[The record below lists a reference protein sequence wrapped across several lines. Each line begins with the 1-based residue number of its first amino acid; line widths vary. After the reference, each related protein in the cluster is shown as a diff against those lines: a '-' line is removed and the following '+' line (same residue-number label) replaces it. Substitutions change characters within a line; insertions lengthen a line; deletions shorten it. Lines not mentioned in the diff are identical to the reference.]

1 MRKARPHDDTRG
13 YIDNE
18 KGRSDGYQHGPSA
31 VPAMDTRKARTL
43 GRRVNRV
50 AQDFTREQIESLP
63 DSAEVY
69 VDGNGNSKL
78 AVWFVPPTPKV
89 GTNHGSIVPGWTE
102 KPIGRIKL

>member
-43 GRRVNRV
+43 CKRINRV
-50 AQDFTREQIESLP
+50 PQDFTREHIESLP
-63 DSAEVY
+63 EDATVY
-69 VDGNGNSKL
+69 VDGNGNTKL
-78 AVWFVPPTPKV
+78 AVYFGQPVPRAEPPAPAEWKA
-89 GTNHGSIVPGWTE
+89 N
-102 KPIGRIKL
+102 PIGRIKL